1 MSGHRERDDISGV
14 DTTGHEWDGIKEL
27 DNPLPRWWLWIF
39 YASIFWSVGYWVVMP
54 AWPLL
59 TDYTR
64 GVIGHSQRLNI
75 IADMDALKTARAG
88 LGEKLSTASLE
99 SIEADP
105 DLQQAAL
112 AWGKSAFGDN
122 CATCHGAGGQGAKG
136 YPNLNDD
143 IWLWGGTL
151 DDIRHT
157 ITVGIRSPHPDT
169 RTSQMPAFGRDG
181 ILPDEEIRDLAEH
194 VLAFSGRATDA
205 EAAARATES
214 FANNCAACHGD
225 DGKGKLE
232 FGAPDL
238 TDGDW
243 LYGGDKKTIV
253 ETITNARSGVMPTW
267 AGRLDAPTINALAV
281 YVHSLG
287 GGK

>member
-1 MSGHRERDDISGV
+1 MSGTREKDEVSGV
-14 DTTGHEWDGIKEL
+14 ETTGHEWDGIREL

-39 YASIFWSVGYWVVMP
+39 YACIVWSVCYWVVMP

-64 GVIGHSQRLNI
+64 GILGHSQREQV
-75 IADMDALKTARAG
+75 ASDVEALRTARAAYG
-88 LGEKLSTASLE
+88 DKLATASLE
-99 SIEADP
+99 AIEADP
-105 DLQQAAL
+105 ELQSIAL

-122 CATCHGAGGQGAKG
+122 CATCHGAGGGGAVG

-143 IWLWGGTL
+143 IWLWGGKL

-157 ITVGIRSPHPDT
+157 ITVGVRSTAEDT
-169 RTSQMPAFGRDG
+169 RQSQMPAFGRDG
-181 ILPDEEIRDLAEH
+181 ILDAAQIRDLTEY
-194 VLAFSGRATDA
+194 VLNLSGRGTDP
-205 EAAARATES
+205 AAVARAAPL
-214 FANNCAACHGD
+214 FADNCAACHGAE
-225 DGKGKLE
+225 GKGNRE

-238 TDGDW
+238 TDADW
-243 LYGGDKKTIV
+243 LYGGDKATIT
-253 ETITNARSGVMPTW
+253 ETITRARGGVMPTW

-287 GGK
+287 GGE

>member
-1 MSGHRERDDISGV
+1 MSVHPERDEISGV

-39 YASIFWSVGYWVVMP
+39 YASIVWSIGYWVVMP
-54 AWPLL
+54 AWPLIS
-59 TDYTR
+59 DYTR

-88 LGEKLSTASLE
+88 LGEKLAGASLE

-105 DLQQAAL
+105 ELQQAAL

-157 ITVGIRSPHPDT
+157 ITVGVRSTDADT

-181 ILPDEEIRDLAEH
+181 ILPDPEIRDLAEL
-194 VLAFSGRATDA
+194 VLSFSGRSTNA
-205 EAAARATES
+205 EAVSRAQES
-214 FANNCAACHGD
+214 FVNNCAVCHGE

-238 TDGDW
+238 TDADW
-243 LYGGDKKTIV
+243 LYGGDKATIV
-253 ETITNARSGVMPTW
+253 ETITNSRAGVMPTW